1 MTCISN
7 TSVKLI
13 KIGNQHFFYAGVC
26 VYVHA
31 CVWMG
36 GWRASTVL
44 LFSVSRPV
52 YKGTSLGDC
61 VFTWC
66 LSHDHINTQ
75 KKPYTLLA
83 SKNGGGQMK
92 ADVLLPP
99 PWKLSIS
106 RALLRVWGPEQRE
119 AVMVRKGGGWSG
131 RGVCVCAWVEGWG
144 PTGLIKGQEGW
155 ESCSLI

>member
-75 KKPYTLLA
+75 KTPTHSSHQKMVEAKWKPTFFSRRLESFPLA
-83 SKNGGGQMK
+83 GLCWGSGALNSVRPWWWGRGGAGQ
-92 ADVLLPP
+92 
-99 PWKLSIS
+99 
-106 RALLRVWGPEQRE
+106 E
-119 AVMVRKGGGWSG
+119 
-131 RGVCVCAWVEGWG
+131 GVCVCAWVEGWG
-144 PTGLIKGQEGW
+144 PAGLIKGQEGW